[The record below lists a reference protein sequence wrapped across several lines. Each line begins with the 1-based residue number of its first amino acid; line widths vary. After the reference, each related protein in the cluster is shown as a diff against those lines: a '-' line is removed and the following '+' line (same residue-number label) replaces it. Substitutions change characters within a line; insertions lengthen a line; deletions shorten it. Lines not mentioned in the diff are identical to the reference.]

1 MDEPILNTLVQ
12 AGVIEK
18 YEIKMQDDS
27 EVLTLYFMDNHKLI
41 IEAHVGGEFE
51 SPPQLDF

>member
-27 EVLTLYFMDNHKLI
+27 EVLTFTKLKV
-41 IEAHVGGEFE
+41 VG
-51 SPPQLDF
+51 SNPTVATAQL